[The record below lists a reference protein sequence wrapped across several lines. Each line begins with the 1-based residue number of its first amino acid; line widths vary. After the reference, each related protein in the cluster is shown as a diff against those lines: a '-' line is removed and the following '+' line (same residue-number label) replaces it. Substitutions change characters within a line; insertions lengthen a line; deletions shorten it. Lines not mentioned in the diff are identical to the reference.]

1 MQRAG
6 PVPWGQ
12 RKEPVCKEA
21 GVPGPAMLMT
31 QEGTKRAT
39 RAVSEE
45 ERDGGER
52 EPLKVLTLP

>member
-31 QEGTKRAT
+31 QEEGNQ
-39 RAVSEE
+39 
-45 ERDGGER
+45 GR
-52 EPLKVLTLP
+52 E